1 MGIYTLLARMP
12 GGLVLDTHD
21 HLVVHRRDPPL
32 LILHCG
38 TDYAYIRHP
47 IPTLLD
53 PVQLVHRLISLG
65 HLWRVP
71 AGLGFLPR
79 CQATVRRTALCHLPR
94 GIVVCGGRA
103 LHGRQHV
110 EQQEEGVQEESHGRG
125 RQGQVRARAEHA
137 RTRKWGRCGC
147 TTLL

>member
-1 MGIYTLLARMP
+1 MCSCGLRSLFYPFLLLIPLFICNSMGPATCTLGCANRSCNGDNSCVGRSGEVAMGDCGDPGELTLDVCVGIYTLLARMP

-79 CQATVRRTALCHLPR
+79 C
-94 GIVVCGGRA
+94 
-103 LHGRQHV
+103 
-110 EQQEEGVQEESHGRG
+110 
-125 RQGQVRARAEHA
+125 
-137 RTRKWGRCGC
+137 
-147 TTLL
+147 